1 MCGSVGCWRGP
12 LFPIPFSQ
20 RGSTCI
26 GSIAPSSYVGPGL
39 YQVSR
44 MDVRDIFAAFWW
56 GLGAGLVA
64 SFLRNLLRRL

>member
-1 MCGSVGCWRGP
+1 MCGSVGFSGGRLYPTPSWR
-12 LFPIPFSQ
+12 

-26 GSIAPSSYVGPGL
+26 GSIARSSHVACGL

-44 MDVRDIFAAFWW
+44 MDVRDVFAAFWW

-64 SFLRNLLRRL
+64 SFLRNIFRRL

>member
-1 MCGSVGCWRGP
+1 MCGLVGFSGGR
-12 LFPIPFSQ
+12 LYPIPSWR

-26 GSIAPSSYVGPGL
+26 ASTAPSSYVAAGL
-39 YQVSR
+39 RQVPR
-44 MDVRDIFAAFWW
+44 MDVREVFAAFWW

>member
-1 MCGSVGCWRGP
+1 MFGSVGFSRGRLYPTPFWR
-12 LFPIPFSQ
+12 

-26 GSIAPSSYVGPGL
+26 AFIAPSSYVACGF
-39 YQVSR
+39 YQVPR

>member
-1 MCGSVGCWRGP
+1 MFGSVGFWRGP
-12 LFPIPFSQ
+12 LSLTPFWR

-26 GSIAPSSYVGPGL
+26 AFTAPSSYVAGGL
-39 YQVSR
+39 CWVPR

-56 GLGAGLVA
+56 GLGAGLLA